1 MSYTSGSSPL
11 ARGLPQ
17 STLRRMS
24 TWTDHPRSRGVY
36 VVVFPARACAV
47 GSSPLARGLPT
58 TGHGTTYRYG
68 IIPARAGFTRPGAR
82 SRSTLPG
89 SSPLARGLLHDK
101 GWGPVAGTII
111 PARAGFTAAA
121 HRRAPRPA
129 IIPARAGFT
138 TSCSTWRWR
147 GSRSSPLA
155 RGLPHRHGA
164 EPVGEGIIPA
174 RAGFTIERMKSA
186 PRAQDHPRSRG
197 VYTGGMRM
205 TSCVLGSSP
214 LARGLPWT
222 GPTKIL
228 ASRIIPARAGFTRR
242 HLAQAVHRR
251 DHPRSRGVYAEP
263 DPAALTRIGS
273 SPLARGL
280 LGRPSTH
287 SDGPGIIPARAGFTT
302 RCSPGRTGA
311 TDHPRSRGVYI
322 GRRGH
327 WAHPAGSSPLARG
340 LQRVQPRRLVR
351 GGIIPARAGFTD
363 RHGDCRGEVAD
374 HPRSRGVYRPE
385 AARAD
390 PGRGSS
396 PLARG
401 LPGPTPWPWTGIT
414 DHPRS
419 RGVYVADQPR
429 RVIPAG
435 SSPLA
440 RGLPPAMSRRRRP
453 PGIIPARAGFTSRR
467 RG

>member
-228 ASRIIPARAGFTRR
+228 ASRIIPARAGFTLDGADEDPGQQDHPRSRGVYSSAPGASGPSTGSSPLARGLRR
-242 HLAQAVHRR
+242 ARPRGPDPDRIIPARAGFTRSAVNAFRRPRDHPRSRGVYYALLSWADWRDGSSPLARGLHRPAWSLGPPSRIIPARAGFTARSAAPPCPRR
-251 DHPRSRGVYAEP
+251 DHPRSRGVY
-263 DPAALTRIGS
+263 GS
-273 SPLARGL
+273 SWR
-280 LGRPSTH
+280 
-287 SDGPGIIPARAGFTT
+287 
-302 RCSPGRTGA
+302 
-311 TDHPRSRGVYI
+311 
-322 GRRGH
+322 
-327 WAHPAGSSPLARG
+327 
-340 LQRVQPRRLVR
+340 
-351 GGIIPARAGFTD
+351 
-363 RHGDCRGEVAD
+363 
-374 HPRSRGVYRPE
+374 
-385 AARAD
+385 
-390 PGRGSS
+390 
-396 PLARG
+396 
-401 LPGPTPWPWTGIT
+401 LPG
-414 DHPRS
+414 
-419 RGVYVADQPR
+419 
-429 RVIPAG
+429 
-435 SSPLA
+435 
-440 RGLPPAMSRRRRP
+440 
-453 PGIIPARAGFTSRR
+453 
-467 RG
+467 